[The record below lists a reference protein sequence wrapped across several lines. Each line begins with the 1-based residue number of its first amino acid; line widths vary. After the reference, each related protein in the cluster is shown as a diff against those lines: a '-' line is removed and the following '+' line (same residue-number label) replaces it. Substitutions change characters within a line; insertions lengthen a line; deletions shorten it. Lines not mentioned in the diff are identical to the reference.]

1 MSSGVKELKDKQFLF
16 REGDPSDAAYV
27 IKSGRIVITKAKGST
42 EIILAE
48 LGPGSMLGEMAFF
61 DGKPRSAG
69 ARAQGDAQVILLP
82 FNALNAQFTKFP
94 EWLKVMVKTINQHL
108 RDANMRIKN
117 LEQGT
122 KNSDEGAFD
131 AYTVTR
137 LTGILTLVAS
147 KFGEKDAEGIQVP
160 SGILRKYTIQVFQQP
175 TNKMQKLMETY
186 VAMGHMTMQDLG
198 EGRMKVVVKNLDLLS
213 KFVDFYN
220 DWLFTEEKK
229 RADKTLEE
237 KELIVVKAILAQAK
251 LRSRGEDGTI
261 QVSLTKMQNESMA
274 TFGQPI
280 RVDEANSL
288 IEKKMLGDKFQGDQ
302 GEIFC
307 KFKQEDLELI
317 FPYWQMIYALKKVR

>member
-1 MSSGVKELKDKQFLF
+1 MSGVKELKDKQFLF
-16 REGDPSDAAYV
+16 REGDASDAAYV
-27 IKSGRIVITKAKGST
+27 IKSGRIVITKAKGSS
-42 EIILAE
+42 EIVLAE

-69 ARAQGDAQVILLP
+69 ARAQGDATVILLP

-122 KNSDEGAFD
+122 KGGEEGAFD
-131 AYTVTR
+131 PYTVTR

-147 KFGEKDAEGIQVP
+147 KFGDKDAEGILVP
-160 SGILRKYTIQVFQQP
+160 SGVLRKYTIQVFQQP

-186 VAMGHMTMQDLG
+186 QAMGHMTMQDLG
-198 EGRMKVVVKNLDLLS
+198 EGRMKIVLKNIDLLS

-237 KELIVVKAILAQAK
+237 KELIVVKALIAQAK
-251 LRSRGEDGTI
+251 TRSLGEDGTV

-280 RVDEANSL
+280 RIDEVNPL
-288 IEKKMLGDKFQGDQ
+288 IEKKLVQDKIQGDQ
-302 GEIFC
+302 GEIFT
-307 KFKQEDLELI
+307 KFKQEDLESI
-317 FPYWQMIYALKKVR
+317 FPFWQMIYALKKVR

>member
-1 MSSGVKELKDKQFLF
+1 MSGGVKELKDKQFLF

-27 IKSGRIVITKAKGST
+27 IKSGRIVITKAKGSS
-42 EIILAE
+42 EIVLAE

-69 ARAQGDAQVILLP
+69 ARAQGEANVIVLP

-117 LEQGT
+117 LESGQKGE
-122 KNSDEGAFD
+122 EGAFD
-131 AYTVTR
+131 PYTITR

-147 KFGEKDAEGIQVP
+147 KFGEKDAEGILVP
-160 SGILRKYTIQVFQQP
+160 SGVLRKYTIQVFQQP

-186 VAMGHMTMQDLG
+186 QAMGHMVMQDLG
-198 EGRMKVVVKNLDLLS
+198 EGRMKIVIKSLDMLS

-229 RADKTLEE
+229 REDKTIEE
-237 KELIVVKAILAQAK
+237 KELIVVKALLAQGK
-251 LRSRGEDGTI
+251 QRSRGEDGMV

-280 RVDEANSL
+280 RIDEVNSL
-288 IEKKMLGDKFQGDQ
+288 IEKKLVTDKMQGDQ
-302 GEIFC
+302 GEILT
-307 KFKQEDLELI
+307 KFKPEDLETI